1 MSQTNSNNKPY
12 DLEDRLVEFAADC
25 ANFSLSIFGNQ
36 VGNYYGNQL
45 LRSSGAAALNYG
57 EALGTQ
63 TTKDFINKASIVL
76 KELKESRI
84 NLKISLKMFLDRNQT
99 ILELKSECEQLI
111 AIIATMIKNRN
122 N

>member
-1 MSQTNSNNKPY
+1 MPSNEKKKPF
-12 DLEDRLVEFAADC
+12 DMEDRLVEFAADC
-25 ANFSLSIFGNQ
+25 ALFSISIFGSA

-45 LRSSGAAALNYG
+45 LRSSGGAALNYG
-57 EALGTQ
+57 EAQGVNAN
-63 TTKDFINKASIVL
+63 KDFVHKASIVL

-84 NLKISLKMFLDRNQT
+84 NLKISLKMFEKNSNQ
-99 ILELKSECEQLI
+99 ILELKNECEQLA

>member
-1 MSQTNSNNKPY
+1 MSQTSSNNKPF
-12 DLEDRLVEFAADC
+12 DLEERLVEFAADC
-25 ANFSLSIFGNQ
+25 ALFSISIFGNAA
-36 VGNYYGNQL
+36 GNYYGNQL

-84 NLKISLKMFLDRNQT
+84 NLKISLRMFQDKDT
-99 ILELKSECEQLI
+99 IINELKSECEQLI
-111 AIIATMIKNRN
+111 VIIATMIKNRN

>member
-1 MSQTNSNNKPY
+1 MPSNEKKKPF
-12 DLEDRLVEFAADC
+12 DMEDRLVEFAADC
-25 ANFSLSIFGNQ
+25 ALFSISIFGSA

-45 LRSSGAAALNYG
+45 LRSSGGAALNYG
-57 EALGTQ
+57 EAQGANTN
-63 TTKDFINKASIVL
+63 KDFVHKASIVL

-84 NLKISLKMFLDRNQT
+84 NLKISLKMFEKNSNQ
-99 ILELKSECEQLI
+99 ILELKNECEQLA